1 MIAKGSESD
10 PAFRISCQNWASH
23 IRPLGWNPY
32 AANLL
37 VREGT
42 FTGGGQHAIN
52 AAGHTQQGIFPTLAR
67 V

>member
-1 MIAKGSESD
+1 MTAKGSESD
-10 PAFRISCQNWASH
+10 PAFRIRARIGHH
-23 IRPLGWNPY
+23 IYGPLGGTHM
-32 AANLL
+32 LQTFS

-52 AAGHTQQGIFPTLAR
+52 AAGHTQQGIFPTFAR

>member
-1 MIAKGSESD
+1 MTAKGSKSD
-10 PAFRISCQNWASH
+10 PAFRILARIGH
-23 IRPLGWNPY
+23 HKYGPLGGTHM
-32 AANLL
+32 LQTFS

-42 FTGGGQHAIN
+42 LTGGGQHAIN